1 MKIPTSPR
9 RTNLPHGSPF
19 ITVHKVTVPTPK
31 GNFELVATV
40 HGVAMVFFPEIP
52 RVVIKRRME
61 TYGLSFGLPGKQTA
75 LKAEID
81 LRDYL
86 NGQTKQLSVPV
97 DLSFY
102 TAFKRDVYSALRSV
116 PFGETITYGEL
127 AVLAGHPGKAR
138 AVGRAMG
145 DNLAPIYIPCHRV
158 VPASGGIGGWSG
170 PTGWKMA
177 LLKLEGLYT

>member
-1 MKIPTSPR
+1 MKITTSPR
-9 RTNLPHGSPF
+9 RTNLENRSP
-19 ITVHKVTVPTPK
+19 IVTVHKVTVPTPK

-40 HGVAMVFFPEIP
+40 HGVAMVFFPEILG
-52 RVVIKRRME
+52 VVIERRME
-61 TYGLSFGLPGKQTA
+61 TYGLSFGLSGKQTA

-81 LRDYL
+81 LKDYL
-86 NGQTKQLSVPV
+86 NGQKRQLSVPV

-102 TAFKRDVYSALRSV
+102 TPFKRDIYSALMSV

-158 VPASGGIGGWSG
+158 VPASGGFGGWSG
-170 PTGWKMA
+170 PRGWKTA
-177 LLKLEGLYT
+177 LLKLEGLEM